1 VKSLAAS
8 AILALA
14 CAGQMSANAVVF
26 ASLGSPDNNATFSVS
41 GSTETI
47 SYSSTGLFNFQ
58 TVPPSASGI
67 PNASLPLPLQNNNN
81 FDATITENLTTT
93 TTGVQFGS
101 EDIIPGWSGTITI
114 SLTTAQATALCSSF
128 GQAPNCLAGFTS
140 PTLLSATFSGGAMTF
155 SNGSGTTSLN
165 FDDPTETVAFT
176 SQLLV
181 FPPQIEDDVTLSL
194 GAPQGVLTLSG
205 GTSGTLCES
214 TGPPPTGT
222 PVTTCGGNQLD
233 VQGQFLAN
241 PTPNSVPEPGT
252 LMLIGGALVGL
263 GVLGRKRFVR

>member
-26 ASLGSPDNNATFSVS
+26 ASLGSPDNLATFSVS

-47 SYSSTGLFNFQ
+47 TYSSTGLFNFQ
-58 TVPPSASGI
+58 TQPPSAGGI
-67 PNASLPLPLQNNNN
+67 PNASLPPPLQNNNN
-81 FDATITENLTTT
+81 FDATISESLSTSTL
-93 TTGVQFGS
+93 GVNFGGT
-101 EDIIPGWSGTITI
+101 DIIPGWSGTITI
-114 SLTTAQATALCSSF
+114 SLTAAQATALCASF
-128 GQAPNCLAGFTS
+128 AESPTCLGGFAS

-155 SNGSGTTSLN
+155 TNGSGTASLN
-165 FDDPTETVAFT
+165 MDDPPLAVAFA
-176 SQLLV
+176 SQILV
-181 FPPQIEDDVTLSL
+181 FPAQIEDDITLSL
-194 GAPQGVLTLSG
+194 GAPQGSLTLSG

-214 TGPPPTGT
+214 TTGPPP
-222 PVTTCGGNQLD
+222 TTCGGNQLD

-241 PTPNSVPEPGT
+241 PTPNSIPEPGT